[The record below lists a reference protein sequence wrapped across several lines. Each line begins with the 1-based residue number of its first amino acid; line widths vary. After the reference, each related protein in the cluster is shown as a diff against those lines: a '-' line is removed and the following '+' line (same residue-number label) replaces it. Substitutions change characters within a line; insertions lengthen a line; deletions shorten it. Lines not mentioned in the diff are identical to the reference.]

1 METWHRVFLSI
12 IIVLMIGSVLSVS
25 GVYAYSEADLKKLR
39 TTNSCPK
46 CNLDNANLSGAK
58 LSMAN
63 LAGARLFKANL
74 SKADLSGAKLTGA
87 DLYMANL
94 KDAKLGGADLSTAT
108 WTDGSRCK
116 EGSIGECKK

>member
-1 METWHRVFLSI
+1 MQTGSRVFLSVI
-12 IIVLMIGSVLSVS
+12 AILMIGMLSVR

-46 CNLDNANLSGAK
+46 CNLDNANLSGAN
-58 LSMAN
+58 LSKAN

-74 SKADLSGAKLTGA
+74 SKADISGAKLCGA

-94 KDAKLGGADLSTAT
+94 KEAKLGGADLSTAT